1 MLSSHFLFFYV
12 VAHTVN
18 EKWTSKIVLCIIN
31 YNMNCKICQEITEND
46 ISAPEY
52 VLKNEFNK
60 IFRSK

>member
-18 EKWTSKIVLCIIN
+18 EKWTSKIVPCIIK
-31 YNMNCKICQEITEND
+31 YNMNCKNCQEITEND
-46 ISAPEY
+46 ISAPIY
-52 VLKNEFNK
+52 VLKSEFNK